1 MNLPFLFAKRYLFSK
16 KSVNAIN
23 IISSISV
30 IGVMVSSAALIIL
43 LSSFNG
49 MEQLILSMYS
59 KFAPELKIEPQ
70 KGKLFDSKQNVFTEL
85 RRDTN
90 VIHYTEVL
98 QEKVLLQYANRQFIA
113 NIKGIEPQSLS
124 RKTGDSIIVDGQ
136 YEVSHDS
143 TNLAILGASVQANL
157 AIPMQNSTEQI
168 QVYSPRKGVKN
179 SSNPAEEFNIRSISP
194 GGILRYQQDF
204 DNLIITP
211 ISFAKEVLGE
221 YDRIS
226 SIEFYLKDGVDINS
240 FGQALQKKIGPDYIV
255 KNREKQNPTLYK
267 NVRVERWVVFFILT
281 LISVIAI
288 FNIVGSLTMLVLDKQ
303 KDMTI
308 LKGLGGGNDL
318 IQRIFFYEGLMIG
331 FIGCV
336 LGLLIGGIFNYIQ
349 SAYGIIRVEDGA
361 NTIIDSYPMVS
372 SWSDYILVFA
382 TVTSISG
389 LVSYFSA
396 KLSVRE
402 LNKLK
407 ATD

>member
-49 MEQLILSMYS
+49 MEELILSMYS

-70 KGKLFDSKQNVFTEL
+70 KGKLFETNKPIFQEL
-85 RRDTN
+85 RNDPN
-90 VIHYTEVL
+90 VVHYTEVL
-98 QEKVLLQYANRQFIA
+98 EEKVLLQYGNRQYIST
-113 NIKGIEPQSLS
+113 IKGVEPQSLNTS
-124 RKTGDSIIVDGQ
+124 IGDSILVDGTYQ
-136 YEVSHDS
+136 LVRDS
-143 TNLAILGASVQANL
+143 TKLAILGASVQANL
-157 AIPMQNSTEQI
+157 GVSIQNTPDLI

-179 SSNPAEEFNIRSISP
+179 SANPAEEFNIRSITP
-194 GGILRYQQDF
+194 TGVLRYQQDF
-204 DNLIITP
+204 DNFVITP

-221 YDRIS
+221 YDRVS
-226 SIEFYLKDGVDINS
+226 SIEFYLKEGTPVREFERD
-240 FGQALQKKIGPDYIV
+240 LQKKLGVNYLV
-255 KNREKQNPTLYK
+255 KNREEQNPTLYK

-303 KDMTI
+303 KDMTV
-308 LKGLGGGNDL
+308 LKSLGGNNNL
-318 IQRIFFYEGLMIG
+318 IQRIFFYEGLMIAI
-331 FIGCV
+331 IGCI
-336 LGLLIGGIFNYIQ
+336 LGLLLGAVFNYIQ
-349 SAYGIIRVEDGA
+349 STYGIIRVEDGA
-361 NTIIDSYPMVS
+361 NAILDSYPMVS
-372 SWSDYILVFA
+372 RWSDYLLVFI

-396 KLSVRE
+396 KISVKE

>member
-49 MEQLILSMYS
+49 MEELILSMYG
-59 KFAPELKIEPQ
+59 KFAPELKIEPR
-70 KGKLFDSKQNVFTEL
+70 KGKLFTTNKPIFNEL
-85 RRDTN
+85 RKDPN
-90 VIHYTEVL
+90 VVYYTEVL
-98 QEKVLLQYANRQFIA
+98 EEKVLLQYANRQYIST
-113 NIKGIEPQSLS
+113 IKGVEPQSLNKS
-124 RKTGDSIIVDGQ
+124 IGDSILVDGA
-136 YEVSHDS
+136 YLLVHDS
-143 TNLAILGASVQANL
+143 TNMAILGASVQANL
-157 AIPMQNSTEQI
+157 GISIQNKPELI
-168 QVYSPRKGVKN
+168 QVYSPRKGIKN
-179 SSNPAEEFNIRSISP
+179 TSNPAEEFNIRSISP
-194 GGILRYQQDF
+194 SGVLRYQQDF
-204 DNLIITP
+204 DNFIITP

-221 YDRIS
+221 YDRVS
-226 SIEFYLKDGVDINS
+226 SIEFYLKTGTNIKLFEQD
-240 FGQALQKKIGPDYIV
+240 LQKKLGTDYIV
-255 KNREKQNPTLYK
+255 KNREEQNPTLYK

-303 KDMTI
+303 KDMTV
-308 LKGLGGGNDL
+308 LKSLGGNNSL
-318 IQRIFFYEGLMIG
+318 IQRIFFYEGLMIAI
-331 FIGCV
+331 IGCV
-336 LGLLIGGIFNYIQ
+336 LGLLIGAIFNYIQ
-349 SAYGIIRVEDGA
+349 STYGIIQVEDGA
-361 NTIIDSYPMVS
+361 NTILDSYPMVS
-372 SWSDYILVFA
+372 RWSDYALVFT

-396 KLSVRE
+396 KLSVKE

>member
-49 MEQLILSMYS
+49 MEELILSMYS

-70 KGKLFDSKQNVFTEL
+70 KGKLFDTSNKVFAEL
-85 RRDTN
+85 RKDPN
-90 VIHYTEVL
+90 VIDYTEVL
-98 QEKVLLQYANRQFIA
+98 EEKVLLQYANRQYIST
-113 NIKGIEPQSLS
+113 IKGIEPQSL
-124 RKTGDSIIVDGQ
+124 RKTTGDSILVDGA
-136 YEVSHDS
+136 YSLMHDS
-143 TNLAILGASVQANL
+143 IPMAILGASVQANL
-157 AIPMQNSTEQI
+157 GISLQRTPNQI
-168 QVYSPRKGVKN
+168 QVFSPKKGVKN
-179 SSNPAEEFNIRSISP
+179 TSNPADEFNIRSITP
-194 GGILRYQQDF
+194 GGVLRYQQDF
-204 DNLIITP
+204 DNFVITP
-211 ISFAKEVLGE
+211 ITFAKEVLGE
-221 YDRIS
+221 YNRIS
-226 SIEFYLKDGVDINS
+226 AIEFYLKKGTDITS
-240 FGQALQKKIGPDYIV
+240 FEQDLQKKLGTDYSV
-255 KNREKQNPTLYK
+255 KNREEQNPTLYK

-308 LKGLGGGNDL
+308 LKSLGGNNNL
-318 IQRIFFYEGLMIG
+318 IQRIFFYEGLMIAVVG
-331 FIGCV
+331 CILGLFIG
-336 LGLLIGGIFNYIQ
+336 GLFNYLQ
-349 SAYGIIRVEDGA
+349 STYGFIRVEDGA
-361 NTIIDSYPMVS
+361 NAILDSYPMVS
-372 SWSDYILVFA
+372 RWNDYILVFL
-382 TVTSISG
+382 TVTSIAG

-396 KLSVRE
+396 KVSVNE

>member
-49 MEQLILSMYS
+49 MEELILSMYS

-70 KGKLFDSKQNVFTEL
+70 KGKLFDTSNKVFNEL
-85 RRDTN
+85 RKDPN
-90 VIHYTEVL
+90 VIDYTEVL
-98 QEKVLLQYANRQFIA
+98 EEKVLLQYANRQYIST
-113 NIKGIEPQSLS
+113 IKGIEPQSL
-124 RKTGDSIIVDGQ
+124 RKTTGDSILVDGT
-136 YEVSHDS
+136 YSLMNDS
-143 TNLAILGASVQANL
+143 IPMAILGASVQANL
-157 AIPMQNSTEQI
+157 GISLQRIPNQI
-168 QVYSPRKGVKN
+168 QVFSPKKGVKN
-179 SSNPAEEFNIRSISP
+179 TSNPAEEFNIRSITP
-194 GGILRYQQDF
+194 GGVLRYQQDF
-204 DNLIITP
+204 DNFVITP

-221 YDRIS
+221 YNRIS
-226 SIEFYLKDGVDINS
+226 AIEFYLKKGADITS
-240 FGQALQKKIGPDYIV
+240 FEQDLQKKLGTDYSV
-255 KNREKQNPTLYK
+255 KNREEQNPTLYK

-308 LKGLGGGNDL
+308 LKSLGGNNNL
-318 IQRIFFYEGLMIG
+318 IQRIFFYEGLMIAVVG
-331 FIGCV
+331 CILGLFIG
-336 LGLLIGGIFNYIQ
+336 GLFNYLQ
-349 SAYGIIRVEDGA
+349 STYGFIRVEDGA
-361 NTIIDSYPMVS
+361 NAILDSYPMVS
-372 SWSDYILVFA
+372 RWSDYILVFL
-382 TVTSISG
+382 TVTSIAG

-396 KLSVRE
+396 KVSVNE

>member
-59 KFAPELKIEPQ
+59 KFAPELKIEPK
-70 KGKLFDSKQNVFTEL
+70 KGKLFDSKRTVFNEL
-85 RRDTN
+85 RKDSN

-98 QEKVLLQYANRQFIA
+98 QEKVLLQYSNRQFIA

-124 RKTGDSIIVDGQ
+124 KRTGDSIIVDGQ
-136 YEVSHDS
+136 YKLTHDS
-143 TNLAILGASVQANL
+143 SDLAILGASVQANL
-157 AIPMQNSTEQI
+157 AIPMQNSSELI

-194 GGILRYQQDF
+194 GGVLRYQQDF

-211 ISFAKEVLGE
+211 ISFAKELLGE

-226 SIEFYLKDGVDINS
+226 SIEFYLKEGVDVNS
-240 FGQALQKKIGPDYIV
+240 FGEALQKKIGADYIV

-288 FNIVGSLTMLVLDKQ
+288 FNKQ

-308 LKGLGGGNDL
+308 LKGLGGADRL
-318 IQRIFFYEGLMIG
+318 IQRIFFYEGLMIAV
-331 FIGCV
+331 IGCV

-349 SAYGIIRVEDGA
+349 STYGIIRVEDGA

-372 SWSDYILVFA
+372 KWGDYILVFI
-382 TVTSISG
+382 TVTGISG

-396 KLSVRE
+396 TLSVRE

-407 ATD
+407 TTD

>member
-59 KFAPELKIEPQ
+59 KFAPELKIEPK
-70 KGKLFDSKQNVFTEL
+70 KGKLFDSKQAIFSEL
-85 RRDTN
+85 RKDSN
-90 VIHYTEVL
+90 VVHYTEVL
-98 QEKVLLQYANRQFIA
+98 QEKVLLQYSNRQFIA
-113 NIKGIEPQSLS
+113 NIKGVEPQSLS
-124 RKTGDSIIVDGQ
+124 KKTGDSILVDGQ
-136 YEVSHDS
+136 YKLTHDS

-157 AIPMQNSTEQI
+157 AIPMQNSSEQI

-179 SSNPAEEFNIRSISP
+179 SSNPAEEFNIRSITP
-194 GGILRYQQDF
+194 IGVMRYQQDF

-221 YDRIS
+221 YDRVS
-226 SIEFYLKDGVDINS
+226 SIEFYLKDGIDVNL
-240 FGQALQKKIGPDYIV
+240 FGQTLQKKIGPDYIV

-308 LKGLGGGNDL
+308 LKGLGGADNL
-318 IQRIFFYEGLMIG
+318 IQRIFFYEGLMIAI
-331 FIGCV
+331 IGCV

-349 SAYGIIRVEDGA
+349 SVYGIIRVEDGA

-372 SWSDYILVFA
+372 KWSDYILVFI
-382 TVTSISG
+382 TVIGISG

-407 ATD
+407 STD

>member
-16 KSVNAIN
+16 KSVNAVN

-49 MEQLILSMYS
+49 MEELILSMYS

-70 KGKLFDSKQNVFTEL
+70 KGKLFETNKPIFQEL
-85 RRDTN
+85 RNDPN
-90 VIHYTEVL
+90 VVHYTEVL
-98 QEKVLLQYANRQFIA
+98 EEKVLLQYGNRQYIST
-113 NIKGIEPQSLS
+113 IKGVEPQSLNTS
-124 RKTGDSIIVDGQ
+124 IGDSILVDGTYQ
-136 YEVSHDS
+136 LMRDS
-143 TNLAILGASVQANL
+143 TKLAILGASVQANL
-157 AIPMQNSTEQI
+157 GVSIQNTPDLI

-179 SSNPAEEFNIRSISP
+179 SANPAEEFNIRSITP
-194 GGILRYQQDF
+194 AGVLRYQQDF
-204 DNLIITP
+204 DNFIITP

-221 YDRIS
+221 YDRVS
-226 SIEFYLKDGVDINS
+226 SIEFYLKEGTLVREFERD
-240 FGQALQKKIGPDYIV
+240 LQKKLGANYLV
-255 KNREKQNPTLYK
+255 KNREEQNPTLYK

-281 LISVIAI
+281 LISIIAI

-303 KDMTI
+303 KDMTV
-308 LKGLGGGNDL
+308 LKSLGGNNNL
-318 IQRIFFYEGLMIG
+318 IQRIFFYEGLMIAI
-331 FIGCV
+331 IGCI
-336 LGLLIGGIFNYIQ
+336 LGLLLGAVFNYIQ
-349 SAYGIIRVEDGA
+349 STYGIIRVEDGA
-361 NTIIDSYPMVS
+361 NAILDSYPMVS
-372 SWSDYILVFA
+372 RWNDYLLVFI

-396 KLSVRE
+396 KISVKE

>member
-59 KFAPELKIEPQ
+59 KFAPELKIEP
-70 KGKLFDSKQNVFTEL
+70 KTGKLFDPENIVLNNLKKDSNVL
-85 RRDTN
+85 
-90 VIHYTEVL
+90 HYTEVL

-113 NIKGIEPQSLS
+113 NIKGVSPESLS
-124 RKTGDSIIVDGQ
+124 KKLGENIIVNGEYQ
-136 YEVSHDS
+136 LMRDS
-143 TNLAILGASVQANL
+143 TVLAVLGASVQANL
-157 AIPMQNSTEQI
+157 GIPMQNSDEKI
-168 QVYSPRKGVKN
+168 QVYSPRKGVRN
-179 SSNPAEEFNIRSISP
+179 LSNPAEEFNIRSINP
-194 GGILRYQQDF
+194 GGVLRYQQDF

-221 YDRIS
+221 YERVS
-226 SIEFYLKDGVDINS
+226 SIEFYLKDGVDVNS
-240 FGQALQKKIGPDYIV
+240 FEQAVQKKIGPDYIV

-308 LKGLGGGNDL
+308 LKGLGGADNL
-318 IQRIFFYEGLMIG
+318 IQRIFFYEGLMIAI
-331 FIGCV
+331 IGCV

-349 SAYGIIRVEDGA
+349 SVYGIIRVEDGA

-372 SWSDYILVFA
+372 KWSDYILVFI
-382 TVTSISG
+382 TVIGISG

-407 ATD
+407 STD

>member
-1 MNLPFLFAKRYLFSK
+1 MNLPLLFAKRYLFSK

-49 MEQLILSMYS
+49 MEELILSMYG
-59 KFAPELKIEPQ
+59 KFAPEIKIEPHR
-70 KGKLFDSKQNVFTEL
+70 GKLFTTNKPIFNEL
-85 RRDTN
+85 RKDPN
-90 VIHYTEVL
+90 VVHYTEVL
-98 QEKVLLQYANRQFIA
+98 EEKVLLQYANRQYIST
-113 NIKGIEPQSLS
+113 IKGVEPQSLNKS
-124 RKTGDSIIVDGQ
+124 IGDSILVDGA
-136 YEVSHDS
+136 YRLMHDS

-157 AIPMQNSTEQI
+157 GISMQNEPELI

-179 SSNPAEEFNIRSISP
+179 SSNPAEEFNIRAISP
-194 GGILRYQQDF
+194 SGVLRYQQDF
-204 DNLIITP
+204 DNFIITP

-221 YDRIS
+221 YDRVS
-226 SIEFYLKDGVDINS
+226 SIEFYLKTGTNIKLFEQD
-240 FGQALQKKIGPDYIV
+240 LQKKLGTDYIV
-255 KNREKQNPTLYK
+255 KNREEQNPTLYK

-303 KDMTI
+303 KDMTV
-308 LKGLGGGNDL
+308 LKSLGGNNSL
-318 IQRIFFYEGLMIG
+318 IQRIFFYEGLMIAI
-331 FIGCV
+331 IGCV
-336 LGLLIGGIFNYIQ
+336 LGLLIGAIFNYIQ
-349 SAYGIIRVEDGA
+349 STYGIIRVEDGA
-361 NTIIDSYPMVS
+361 NTILDSYPMVS
-372 SWSDYILVFA
+372 RWSDYALVFT
-382 TVTSISG
+382 TVTGISG

-396 KLSVRE
+396 KVSVKE

>member
-70 KGKLFDSKQNVFTEL
+70 KGKLFDSKQAVFSEL
-85 RRDTN
+85 RKDSN
-90 VIHYTEVL
+90 VVHYTEVL
-98 QEKVLLQYANRQFIA
+98 QEKVLLQYSNRQFIA
-113 NIKGIEPQSLS
+113 NIKGVEPQSLS
-124 RKTGDSIIVDGQ
+124 KKAGDSILVDGQ
-136 YEVSHDS
+136 YELTHDS
-143 TNLAILGASVQANL
+143 TNLAIIGASVQANL
-157 AIPMQNSTEQI
+157 AIPMQNSVEQI

-179 SSNPAEEFNIRSISP
+179 SSNPAEEFNIRSIAP
-194 GGILRYQQDF
+194 GGVLRYQQDF

-221 YDRIS
+221 YERVS
-226 SIEFYLKDGVDINS
+226 SIEFYLKDGVDVNS

-308 LKGLGGGNDL
+308 LKGLGGANDL

-331 FIGCV
+331 IIGCV

-372 SWSDYILVFA
+372 NWSDYILVFI

>member
-49 MEQLILSMYS
+49 MEELILSMYS

-70 KGKLFDSKQNVFTEL
+70 KGKLFETNKPIFQEL
-85 RRDTN
+85 RNDPN
-90 VIHYTEVL
+90 VVHYTEVL
-98 QEKVLLQYANRQFIA
+98 EEKVLLQYGNRQYIST
-113 NIKGIEPQSLS
+113 IKGVEPQSLNTS
-124 RKTGDSIIVDGQ
+124 IGDSILVDGTYQ
-136 YEVSHDS
+136 LVRDS
-143 TNLAILGASVQANL
+143 TKLAILGASVQANL
-157 AIPMQNSTEQI
+157 GVSIQNTPDLI

-179 SSNPAEEFNIRSISP
+179 SANPAEEFNIRSITP
-194 GGILRYQQDF
+194 TGVLRYQQDF
-204 DNLIITP
+204 DNFVITP

-221 YDRIS
+221 YDRVS
-226 SIEFYLKDGVDINS
+226 SIEFYLKEGTPVREFERD
-240 FGQALQKKIGPDYIV
+240 LQKKLGVNYLV
-255 KNREKQNPTLYK
+255 KNREEQNPTLYK

-303 KDMTI
+303 KDMTV
-308 LKGLGGGNDL
+308 LKSLGGNNNL
-318 IQRIFFYEGLMIG
+318 IQRIFFYEGLMIAI
-331 FIGCV
+331 IGCI
-336 LGLLIGGIFNYIQ
+336 LGLLLGAVFNYIQ
-349 SAYGIIRVEDGA
+349 STYGIIRVEDGTNA
-361 NTIIDSYPMVS
+361 ILDSYPMVNR
-372 SWSDYILVFA
+372 WSDYLLVFI

-396 KLSVRE
+396 KISVKE

>member
-49 MEQLILSMYS
+49 MEELIISMYS

-70 KGKLFDSKQNVFTEL
+70 KGKLFTTNKSVFNEL
-85 RRDTN
+85 RKNPN

-98 QEKVLLQYANRQFIA
+98 EEKVLLQYANRQYIST
-113 NIKGIEPQSLS
+113 IKGIEPKSINKS
-124 RKTGDSIIVDGQ
+124 IGDSILVDGVYQ
-136 YEVSHDS
+136 LSRDS

-157 AIPMQNSTEQI
+157 GISMQNTPDLI

-179 SSNPAEEFNIRSISP
+179 TSNPAEEFNIRAISP
-194 GGILRYQQDF
+194 GGVLRYQQDF
-204 DNLIITP
+204 DNFVITP

-221 YDRIS
+221 YDRVS
-226 SIEFYLKDGVDINS
+226 AIEFYLKEGTDAKLFEKD
-240 FGQALQKKIGPDYIV
+240 LQHKLGTDYVV
-255 KNREKQNPTLYK
+255 KNREEQNPTLYK

-281 LISVIAI
+281 LISIIAI

-303 KDMTI
+303 KDMTV
-308 LKGLGGGNDL
+308 LKSLGGNNSL
-318 IQRIFFYEGLMIG
+318 IQRIFFYEGLMIAIIG
-331 FIGCV
+331 CILGLFIGA
-336 LGLLIGGIFNYIQ
+336 IFNYVQ
-349 SAYGIIRVEDGA
+349 STYGIIRVEDGA
-361 NTIIDSYPMVS
+361 NAILDSYPMVS
-372 SWSDYILVFA
+372 RWSDYMLVFL

-396 KLSVRE
+396 KISVKE

>member
-59 KFAPELKIEPQ
+59 KFAPELKIEPT
-70 KGKLFDSKQNVFTEL
+70 KGKLFDSKRTVFNEL
-85 RRDTN
+85 RKDSN

-98 QEKVLLQYANRQFIA
+98 QEKVLLQYSNRQFIA

-124 RKTGDSIIVDGQ
+124 KRTGDSIIVDGQ
-136 YEVSHDS
+136 YKLTHDS
-143 TNLAILGASVQANL
+143 SDLAILGASVQANL
-157 AIPMQNSTEQI
+157 AIPMQNSSESI

-194 GGILRYQQDF
+194 GGVLRYQQDF

-226 SIEFYLKDGVDINS
+226 SIEFYLKEGVDVNS
-240 FGQALQKKIGPDYIV
+240 FGEALQKKIGADYIV

-308 LKGLGGGNDL
+308 LKGLGGADRL
-318 IQRIFFYEGLMIG
+318 IQRIFFYEGLMIAV
-331 FIGCV
+331 IGCV

-349 SAYGIIRVEDGA
+349 STYGIIRVEDGA

-372 SWSDYILVFA
+372 KWGDYILVFI
-382 TVTSISG
+382 TVTGISG

-396 KLSVRE
+396 TLSVRE

-407 ATD
+407 TTD

>member
-49 MEQLILSMYS
+49 MEELILSMYS

-70 KGKLFDSKQNVFTEL
+70 KGKLFETNKPIFQEL
-85 RRDTN
+85 RNDPN
-90 VIHYTEVL
+90 VVHYTEVL
-98 QEKVLLQYANRQFIA
+98 EEKVLLQYGNRQYIST
-113 NIKGIEPQSLS
+113 IKGVEPQSLNTS
-124 RKTGDSIIVDGQ
+124 IGDSILVDGTYQ
-136 YEVSHDS
+136 LVRDS
-143 TNLAILGASVQANL
+143 TKLAILGASVQANL
-157 AIPMQNSTEQI
+157 GVSIQNTPDLI

-179 SSNPAEEFNIRSISP
+179 SANPAEEFNIRSITP
-194 GGILRYQQDF
+194 TGVLRYQQDF
-204 DNLIITP
+204 DNFVITP

-221 YDRIS
+221 YDRVS
-226 SIEFYLKDGVDINS
+226 SIEFYLKEGTPVREFERD
-240 FGQALQKKIGPDYIV
+240 LQKKLGVNYLV
-255 KNREKQNPTLYK
+255 KNREEQNPTLYK

-303 KDMTI
+303 KDMTV
-308 LKGLGGGNDL
+308 LKSLGGNNNL
-318 IQRIFFYEGLMIG
+318 IQRIFFYEGLMIAI
-331 FIGCV
+331 IGCI
-336 LGLLIGGIFNYIQ
+336 LGLLLGAVFNYIQ
-349 SAYGIIRVEDGA
+349 STYGIIRVEDGTNA
-361 NTIIDSYPMVS
+361 ILDSYPMVS
-372 SWSDYILVFA
+372 RWSDYLLVFI

-396 KLSVRE
+396 KISVKE

>member
-59 KFAPELKIEPQ
+59 KFAPELKIEPK
-70 KGKLFDSKQNVFTEL
+70 KGKLFDSKQAVFTEL
-85 RRDTN
+85 RKDSN

-98 QEKVLLQYANRQFIA
+98 QEKVLLQYSNRQFIA
-113 NIKGIEPQSLS
+113 NIKGVEPQSLS
-124 RKTGDSIIVDGQ
+124 KKTGDSILVDGQ
-136 YEVSHDS
+136 YKLAHDS
-143 TNLAILGASVQANL
+143 ANLAILGASVQANL
-157 AIPMQNSTEQI
+157 AIPMQNSSEQI

-179 SSNPAEEFNIRSISP
+179 SSNPAEEFNIRSIAP
-194 GGILRYQQDF
+194 GGVLRYQQDF

-221 YDRIS
+221 YNRVS
-226 SIEFYLKDGVDINS
+226 SIEFYLKDGIDVNL
-240 FGQALQKKIGPDYIV
+240 FGQTLQKKIGPDYIV

-308 LKGLGGGNDL
+308 LKGLGGADNL
-318 IQRIFFYEGLMIG
+318 IQRIFFYEGLMIAI
-331 FIGCV
+331 IGCI

-349 SAYGIIRVEDGA
+349 SVYGIIRVEDGA

-372 SWSDYILVFA
+372 KWSDYFLVFM

>member
-1 MNLPFLFAKRYLFSK
+1 
-16 KSVNAIN
+16 
-23 IISSISV
+23 
-30 IGVMVSSAALIIL
+30 MVSSAALIIL

-59 KFAPELKIEPQ
+59 KFAPELKIEPK
-70 KGKLFDSKQNVFTEL
+70 KGKLFDSKQAVFSEL
-85 RRDTN
+85 RKDSN

-98 QEKVLLQYANRQFIA
+98 QEKVLLQYSNRQFIA
-113 NIKGIEPQSLS
+113 NIKGVEPQSLS
-124 RKTGDSIIVDGQ
+124 KKAGDSILVDGQ
-136 YEVSHDS
+136 YKLTHDL
-143 TNLAILGASVQANL
+143 TNLAIIGASVQANL
-157 AIPMQNSTEQI
+157 AIPMQNSAEQI

-179 SSNPAEEFNIRSISP
+179 SSNPAEEFNIRSIAP
-194 GGILRYQQDF
+194 GGVLRYQQDF

-221 YDRIS
+221 YERVS
-226 SIEFYLKDGVDINS
+226 SIEFYLKDGVDVNS
-240 FGQALQKKIGPDYIV
+240 FGQAVQKKIGPDYIV

-308 LKGLGGGNDL
+308 LKGLGGANDL

-331 FIGCV
+331 IIGCV

-372 SWSDYILVFA
+372 NWSDYILVFM

>member
-59 KFAPELKIEPQ
+59 KFAPELKIEPS
-70 KGKLFDSKQNVFTEL
+70 KGKLFDTKIAAFDEL
-85 RRDTN
+85 RTDPN

-98 QEKVLLQYANRQFIA
+98 QEKVLLQYSNRQFIA

-124 RKTGDSIIVDGQ
+124 KTTGDSIIVDGQ
-136 YEVSHDS
+136 YQLTHDS
-143 TNLAILGASVQANL
+143 INLAILGASVQANL
-157 AIPMQNSTEQI
+157 GIPLQKSTEQI

-179 SSNPAEEFNIRSISP
+179 SSNPAEEFNIRSITP
-194 GGILRYQQDF
+194 GAVLRYQQDF

-211 ISFAKEVLGE
+211 ISFAQEVLGE
-221 YDRIS
+221 YQRVS
-226 SIEFYLKDGVDINS
+226 SIEFYLKDGVDINA
-240 FGQALQKKIGPDYIV
+240 FERVLQQKIGPDYIV
-255 KNREKQNPTLYK
+255 KNREEQNPTLYK

-308 LKGLGGGNDL
+308 LKGLGGDNEL
-318 IQRIFFYEGLMIG
+318 IQRIFFYEGLMIA
-331 FIGCV
+331 FIGCL
-336 LGLLIGGIFNYIQ
+336 LGLLIGAIFNYIQ
-349 SAYGIIRVEDGA
+349 STYGIIRVEDGA
-361 NTIIDSYPMVS
+361 NTIIDS
-372 SWSDYILVFA
+372 
-382 TVTSISG
+382 
-389 LVSYFSA
+389 
-396 KLSVRE
+396 
-402 LNKLK
+402 
-407 ATD
+407 

>member
-70 KGKLFDSKQNVFTEL
+70 KGKLFDSKQAVFSEL
-85 RRDTN
+85 RKDSN

-98 QEKVLLQYANRQFIA
+98 QEKVLLQYSNRQFIA
-113 NIKGIEPQSLS
+113 NIKGVEPQSLS
-124 RKTGDSIIVDGQ
+124 KKAGDSILVDGQ
-136 YEVSHDS
+136 YKLTHDS
-143 TNLAILGASVQANL
+143 TNLAIIGASVQANL
-157 AIPMQNSTEQI
+157 AIPMQNSAEQI

-179 SSNPAEEFNIRSISP
+179 SSNPAEEFNIRSIAP
-194 GGILRYQQDF
+194 GGVLRYQQDF

-221 YDRIS
+221 YERVS
-226 SIEFYLKDGVDINS
+226 SIEFYLKDGVDVNS
-240 FGQALQKKIGPDYIV
+240 FGQAVQKKIGPDYIV

-308 LKGLGGGNDL
+308 LKGLGGANDL

-331 FIGCV
+331 IIGCV

-372 SWSDYILVFA
+372 NWSDYILVFM

>member
-70 KGKLFDSKQNVFTEL
+70 KGKLFDSKQAIFSEL
-85 RRDTN
+85 RKDSN
-90 VIHYTEVL
+90 VVHYTEVL
-98 QEKVLLQYANRQFIA
+98 QEKVLLQYSNRQFIA
-113 NIKGIEPQSLS
+113 NIKGVEPQSLS
-124 RKTGDSIIVDGQ
+124 KKTGDSILVDGQ
-136 YEVSHDS
+136 YKLTHDS

-157 AIPMQNSTEQI
+157 AIPMQNSSGQI

-179 SSNPAEEFNIRSISP
+179 SSNPAEEFNIRSITP
-194 GGILRYQQDF
+194 VGVMRYQQDF

-221 YDRIS
+221 YDRVS
-226 SIEFYLKDGVDINS
+226 LIEFYLKDGIDVNL
-240 FGQALQKKIGPDYIV
+240 FGQTLQKKIGPDYIV

-308 LKGLGGGNDL
+308 LKGLGGADNL
-318 IQRIFFYEGLMIG
+318 IQRIFFYEGLMIAI
-331 FIGCV
+331 IGCV

-349 SAYGIIRVEDGA
+349 SVYGIIRVEDGA

-372 SWSDYILVFA
+372 KWSDYILVFI
-382 TVTSISG
+382 TVIGISG

-407 ATD
+407 STD

>member
-70 KGKLFDSKQNVFTEL
+70 KGKLFDSKQAVFSEL
-85 RRDTN
+85 RKDSN
-90 VIHYTEVL
+90 VVHYTEVL
-98 QEKVLLQYANRQFIA
+98 QEKVLLQYSNRQFIA
-113 NIKGIEPQSLS
+113 NMKGVEPQSLS
-124 RKTGDSIIVDGQ
+124 KKAGDSILVDGQ
-136 YEVSHDS
+136 YKLTHDS
-143 TNLAILGASVQANL
+143 TNLAIIGASVQANL
-157 AIPMQNSTEQI
+157 AIPMQNSVEQI

-179 SSNPAEEFNIRSISP
+179 SSNPAEEFNIRSIAP
-194 GGILRYQQDF
+194 GGVMRYQQDF

-221 YDRIS
+221 YDRVS
-226 SIEFYLKDGVDINS
+226 SIEFYLKDGIDVNL
-240 FGQALQKKIGPDYIV
+240 FGQTLQKKIGPDYIV

-308 LKGLGGGNDL
+308 LKGLGGADNL
-318 IQRIFFYEGLMIG
+318 IQRIFFYEGLMIAI
-331 FIGCV
+331 IGCV

-349 SAYGIIRVEDGA
+349 SVYGIIRVEDGA

-372 SWSDYILVFA
+372 KWSDYILVFI
-382 TVTSISG
+382 TVIGISG

-407 ATD
+407 STD

>member
-59 KFAPELKIEPQ
+59 KFAPELKIEPK
-70 KGKLFDSKQNVFTEL
+70 KGKLFDSKQTVFTEL

-98 QEKVLLQYANRQFIA
+98 QEKVLLQYSNRQFIA

-157 AIPMQNSTEQI
+157 AIPMQNSAEQI

-194 GGILRYQQDF
+194 GGVMRYQQDF

-221 YDRIS
+221 YDRVS

-240 FGQALQKKIGPDYIV
+240 FGQVLQKKIGPDYIV

-331 FIGCV
+331 IIGCV

-372 SWSDYILVFA
+372 SWSDYILVFI

-407 ATD
+407 ATE

>member
-59 KFAPELKIEPQ
+59 KFAPELKIEPK
-70 KGKLFDSKQNVFTEL
+70 KGKLFDSKQTVFNEL
-85 RRDTN
+85 RKDSN

-98 QEKVLLQYANRQFIA
+98 QEKVLLQYSNRQFIA

-124 RKTGDSIIVDGQ
+124 KKTGDSITVDGQ
-136 YEVSHDS
+136 YRLTHDS
-143 TNLAILGASVQANL
+143 SNLAILGASVQANL
-157 AIPMQNSTEQI
+157 AIPIQNSSELI

-179 SSNPAEEFNIRSISP
+179 SSNPAEEFNIRSIAP
-194 GGILRYQQDF
+194 GGVLRYQQDF

-221 YDRIS
+221 YNRVS
-226 SIEFYLKDGVDINS
+226 SIEFYLKDGVDVNS
-240 FGQALQKKIGPDYIV
+240 FGEALQKKIGSDYIV

-308 LKGLGGGNDL
+308 LKGLGGADHL
-318 IQRIFFYEGLMIG
+318 IQRIFFYEGLMIAV
-331 FIGCV
+331 IGCV

-349 SAYGIIRVEDGA
+349 STYGIIRVEDGA

-372 SWSDYILVFA
+372 NWGDYILVFL
-382 TVTSISG
+382 TVTGISG

-396 KLSVRE
+396 TLSVRE

-407 ATD
+407 TTD

>member
-70 KGKLFDSKQNVFTEL
+70 KGKLFDSKQAIFSEL
-85 RRDTN
+85 RKDSN
-90 VIHYTEVL
+90 VVHYTEVL
-98 QEKVLLQYANRQFIA
+98 QEKVLLQYSNRQFIA
-113 NIKGIEPQSLS
+113 NIKGVEPQSLS
-124 RKTGDSIIVDGQ
+124 KKAGDSILVDGQ
-136 YEVSHDS
+136 YELTHDS
-143 TNLAILGASVQANL
+143 TNLAIIGASVQANL
-157 AIPMQNSTEQI
+157 AIPMQNSVEQI

-179 SSNPAEEFNIRSISP
+179 SSNPAEEFNIRSIAP
-194 GGILRYQQDF
+194 GGVLRYQQDF

-221 YDRIS
+221 YERVS
-226 SIEFYLKDGVDINS
+226 SIEFYLKDGVDVNS

-308 LKGLGGGNDL
+308 LKGLGGANDL

-331 FIGCV
+331 IIGCV

-372 SWSDYILVFA
+372 NWSDYILVFI

>member
-1 MNLPFLFAKRYLFSK
+1 MNLPFLFAKRYLLSK

-49 MEQLILSMYS
+49 MEDLILSMYS

-70 KGKLFDSKQNVFTEL
+70 KGKLFSTKNAVFQTLRKDS
-85 RRDTN
+85 N

-98 QEKVLLQYANRQFIA
+98 QEKVLLQYANRQYIST
-113 NIKGIEPQSLS
+113 IKGIEPSSLD
-124 RKTGDSIIVDGQ
+124 KTTGDSIIVDGS
-136 YEVSHDS
+136 YALTHDS
-143 TNLAILGASVQANL
+143 TATAILGASVQANL
-157 AIPMQNSTEQI
+157 GISMQNTPDLI

-179 SSNPAEEFNIRSISP
+179 SSNPAEEFNIRSIAP
-194 GGILRYQQDF
+194 AGVLRYQQDF

-211 ISFAKEVLGE
+211 IDFAKEVLGE
-221 YDRIS
+221 YDRVS
-226 SIEFYLKDGVDINS
+226 AIEFYLKQGTDIDK
-240 FGQALQKKIGPDYIV
+240 FEKQLQEKLGADYLV
-255 KNREKQNPTLYK
+255 KNREEQNPTLYK

-308 LKGLGGGNDL
+308 LKSLGGDNQL
-318 IQRIFFYEGLMIG
+318 IQRIFFYEGLMIAV
-331 FIGCV
+331 IGCV
-336 LGLLIGGIFNYIQ
+336 LGLIIGALFNYIQ

-361 NTIIDSYPMVS
+361 NAILDSYPMVS
-372 SWSDYILVFA
+372 RWTDYILVFL
-382 TVTSISG
+382 TVSSISG

-402 LNKLK
+402 LDKLK
-407 ATD
+407 TVD

>member
-59 KFAPELKIEPQ
+59 KFAPELKIEPS
-70 KGKLFDSKQNVFTEL
+70 KGKLFDTKIAAFDEL
-85 RRDTN
+85 RTDPN

-98 QEKVLLQYANRQFIA
+98 QEKVLLQYSNRQFIA

-124 RKTGDSIIVDGQ
+124 KTTGDSIIVDGQ
-136 YEVSHDS
+136 YQLTHDS
-143 TNLAILGASVQANL
+143 INLAILGASVQANL
-157 AIPMQNSTEQI
+157 GIPLQKSTEQI

-179 SSNPAEEFNIRSISP
+179 SSNPAEEFNIRSITP
-194 GGILRYQQDF
+194 GAVLRYQQDF

-211 ISFAKEVLGE
+211 ISFAQEVLGE
-221 YDRIS
+221 YQRVS
-226 SIEFYLKDGVDINS
+226 SIEFYLKDGVDINA
-240 FGQALQKKIGPDYIV
+240 FERVLQQKIGPDYIV
-255 KNREKQNPTLYK
+255 KNREEQNPTLYK

-318 IQRIFFYEGLMIG
+318 IQRIFFYEGLMIA
-331 FIGCV
+331 FIGCL
-336 LGLLIGGIFNYIQ
+336 LGLLIGAIFNYIQ
-349 SAYGIIRVEDGA
+349 STYGIIRVEDGA

-372 SWSDYILVFA
+372 QWSDYLLVFV
-382 TVTSISG
+382 TVTGISA

-396 KLSVRE
+396 KISVKELS
-402 LNKLK
+402 KLK
-407 ATD
+407 TTN

>member
-59 KFAPELKIEPQ
+59 KFAPELKIEPK
-70 KGKLFDSKQNVFTEL
+70 KGKLFDSKQAVFSEL
-85 RRDTN
+85 RKDSN
-90 VIHYTEVL
+90 VVHYTEVL
-98 QEKVLLQYANRQFIA
+98 QEKVLLQYSNRQFIA
-113 NIKGIEPQSLS
+113 NIKGVEPQSLS
-124 RKTGDSIIVDGQ
+124 KKAGDSILVDGQ
-136 YEVSHDS
+136 YELTHDS
-143 TNLAILGASVQANL
+143 TNLAIIGASVQANL
-157 AIPMQNSTEQI
+157 AIPMQNSVEQI

-179 SSNPAEEFNIRSISP
+179 SSNPAEEFNIRSIAP
-194 GGILRYQQDF
+194 GGVLRYQQDF

-221 YDRIS
+221 YERVS
-226 SIEFYLKDGVDINS
+226 SIEFYLKDGVDVNS
-240 FGQALQKKIGPDYIV
+240 FEQAVQKKIGPDYIV

-288 FNIVGSLTMLVLDKQ
+288 FNIVGSITMLVLDKQ

-308 LKGLGGGNDL
+308 LKGLGGSNDL
-318 IQRIFFYEGLMIG
+318 IQRIFFYEGLMIAI
-331 FIGCV
+331 IGCV

-372 SWSDYILVFA
+372 KWSDYILVFI

>member
-1 MNLPFLFAKRYLFSK
+1 MNLPLLFAKRYLFSK

-49 MEQLILSMYS
+49 MEELILSMYG
-59 KFAPELKIEPQ
+59 KFAPEIKIEPHR
-70 KGKLFDSKQNVFTEL
+70 GKLFTTNKPIFNEL
-85 RRDTN
+85 RKDTN
-90 VIHYTEVL
+90 VVHYTEVL
-98 QEKVLLQYANRQFIA
+98 EEKVLLQYANRQYIST
-113 NIKGIEPQSLS
+113 IKGVEPQSLNKS
-124 RKTGDSIIVDGQ
+124 IGDSILVDGAYRLMQ
-136 YEVSHDS
+136 DS

-157 AIPMQNSTEQI
+157 GISIQNEPELI

-179 SSNPAEEFNIRSISP
+179 SSNPAEEFNIRAISP
-194 GGILRYQQDF
+194 SGVLRYQQDF
-204 DNLIITP
+204 DNFIITP

-221 YDRIS
+221 YDRVS
-226 SIEFYLKDGVDINS
+226 SIEFYLKTGTNIKLFEQN
-240 FGQALQKKIGPDYIV
+240 LQKKLGTDYIV
-255 KNREKQNPTLYK
+255 KNREEQNPTLYK

-303 KDMTI
+303 KDMTV
-308 LKGLGGGNDL
+308 LKSLGGNNSL
-318 IQRIFFYEGLMIG
+318 IQRIFFYEGLMIAI
-331 FIGCV
+331 IGCV
-336 LGLLIGGIFNYIQ
+336 LGLLIGAIFNYIQ
-349 SAYGIIRVEDGA
+349 STYGIIRVEDGA
-361 NTIIDSYPMVS
+361 NTILDSYPMVS
-372 SWSDYILVFA
+372 RWSDYALVFT
-382 TVTSISG
+382 TVTGISG

-396 KLSVRE
+396 KVSVKE

>member
-331 FIGCV
+331 VIGCV

>member
-1 MNLPFLFAKRYLFSK
+1 MNLPLLFAKRYLFSK

-49 MEQLILSMYS
+49 MEELILSMYS
-59 KFAPELKIEPQ
+59 KFAPEIKIEPHR
-70 KGKLFDSKQNVFTEL
+70 GKLFTTNKPIFNEL
-85 RRDTN
+85 RKDPN
-90 VIHYTEVL
+90 VVHYTEVL
-98 QEKVLLQYANRQFIA
+98 EEKVLLQYANRQYIST
-113 NIKGIEPQSLS
+113 IKGVEPQSLNKS
-124 RKTGDSIIVDGQ
+124 IGDSILVNGA
-136 YEVSHDS
+136 YRLMHDS

-157 AIPMQNSTEQI
+157 GISMQNDPELI

-179 SSNPAEEFNIRSISP
+179 SSNPAEEFNIRAISP
-194 GGILRYQQDF
+194 SGVLRYQQDF
-204 DNLIITP
+204 DNFIITP

-221 YDRIS
+221 YDRVS
-226 SIEFYLKDGVDINS
+226 SIEFYLKTGTNIKLFEQD
-240 FGQALQKKIGPDYIV
+240 LQKKLGTDYIV
-255 KNREKQNPTLYK
+255 KNREEQNPTLYK

-303 KDMTI
+303 KDMTV
-308 LKGLGGGNDL
+308 LKSLGGNNSL
-318 IQRIFFYEGLMIG
+318 IQRIFFYEGLMIAI
-331 FIGCV
+331 IGCV
-336 LGLLIGGIFNYIQ
+336 LGLLIGAIFNYIQ
-349 SAYGIIRVEDGA
+349 STYGIIRVEDGA
-361 NTIIDSYPMVS
+361 NTILDSYPMVS
-372 SWSDYILVFA
+372 RWSDYALVFT
-382 TVTSISG
+382 TVTGISG

-396 KLSVRE
+396 KVSVKE

>member
-59 KFAPELKIEPQ
+59 KFAPELKIEPK
-70 KGKLFDSKQNVFTEL
+70 KGKLFDSKQAVFNEL
-85 RRDTN
+85 RKDPN

-98 QEKVLLQYANRQFIA
+98 QEKVLLQYSNRQFIA

-124 RKTGDSIIVDGQ
+124 KSTGDSITVDGQ
-136 YEVSHDS
+136 YKLTHDS
-143 TNLAILGASVQANL
+143 IDLAILGASVQANL
-157 AIPMQNSTEQI
+157 AIPMQNSSELI

-179 SSNPAEEFNIRSISP
+179 SSNPAEEFNIRAIAP
-194 GGILRYQQDF
+194 GGVLRYQQDF

-221 YDRIS
+221 YNRVS
-226 SIEFYLKDGVDINS
+226 SIEFYLKEGVDVNS
-240 FGQALQKKIGPDYIV
+240 FGEALQNKIGADYIV

-308 LKGLGGGNDL
+308 LKGLGGADHL
-318 IQRIFFYEGLMIG
+318 IQRIFFYEGLMIAV
-331 FIGCV
+331 IGCV

-349 SAYGIIRVEDGA
+349 STYGIIRVEDGA

-372 SWSDYILVFA
+372 KWGDYVLVFL
-382 TVTSISG
+382 TVTGISG

-396 KLSVRE
+396 TLSVRE

-407 ATD
+407 TSD